1 MEGKMEIKIEKQNTC
16 WTCLCWWSTMKG
28 TLLQCVSIQTQ
39 YTATDICTDYF
50 IFNKFPLLWT
60 SLEGLQHLKIYPP
73 PTDFL
78 TVFWQLVTKQI
89 SAPYFLRLGASGAC
103 SKMSEIYQT
112 VVMAVI
118 YFAARDA
125 SRINKLI
132 EKLARIRGRL
142 SRWGTEGLN
151 KLQSVID
158 NPLHLLHS
166 ALQRQQGSFFLSNP
180 TSVDNAW
187 GNHSCQSLHKIN
199 RNLSNSCPVTGE
211 HTS

>member
-1 MEGKMEIKIEKQNTC
+1 
-16 WTCLCWWSTMKG
+16 MKG

-39 YTATDICTDYF
+39 YTATDICTDYYF
-50 IFNKFPLLWT
+50 IFNFPSCEHLWKAFNTLKYTPLQLLFN
-60 SLEGLQHLKIYPP
+60 SI
-73 PTDFL
+73 L
-78 TVFWQLVTKQI
+78 TIGNTKQI
-89 SAPYFLRLGASGAC
+89 SAHYFLRLGASGAC

-112 VVMAVI
+112 VVMAAI
-118 YFAARDA
+118 YFAARDV

-151 KLQSVID
+151 KLQSVKD
-158 NPLHLLHS
+158 NQSHLLHS

-180 TSVDNAW
+180 TAVDNAW

-199 RNLSNSCPVTGE
+199 KAVLWQVSTPLKLIVCMLFINAVGILEFSFA
-211 HTS
+211 HTFFFN